1 VVARKHTSWKT
12 KYASALLALGHI
24 PYDDAKLMT
33 EDQIISLYQLDHNI
47 LYETGNPDR
56 DKYWNLTPMLIK
68 EHREKTKR
76 DVKVIAKGKRLRE
89 KHRTPGE
96 HATITLAQLERQMKT
111 VAHARK
117 LISRGFDKTLRKK
130 VNGKVERR

>member
-1 VVARKHTSWKT
+1 MVARKHTSWKT

-33 EDQIISLYQLDHNI
+33 EDQIISLYQLDH
-47 LYETGNPDR
+47 
-56 DKYWNLTPMLIK
+56 KYWNLTPMLIK